1 MPESRPVEIELEI
14 TPEGAAATWW
24 WTEEA
29 DQILSTLG
37 PPAPGFEEVN
47 SNQWCG

>member
-1 MPESRPVEIELEI
+1 MPESRPVEFELEI
-14 TPEGAAATWW
+14 TSDGAAATWW
-24 WTEEA
+24 WTPET

-47 SNQWCG
+47 ANPWCG